1 MRITTKERMLRHQL
15 DTAVT
20 RIHAALSQ
28 CPADLENLDPAGLE
42 LAAALVDEANS
53 ARMEAVTLTS
63 SLELLEAA
71 TQEAILL
78 ATSSRMA
85 LAMVAT
91 AISLLQA
98 ELDQRRAA

>member
-42 LAAALVDEANS
+42 LAAALVDEQRANGS
-53 ARMEAVTLTS
+53 CDPHLFTRTSRSRHPRGDLAGHQFQDGSGHGGDRNIAV
-63 SLELLEAA
+63 AGGA
-71 TQEAILL
+71 
-78 ATSSRMA
+78 
-85 LAMVAT
+85 
-91 AISLLQA
+91 
-98 ELDQRRAA
+98 